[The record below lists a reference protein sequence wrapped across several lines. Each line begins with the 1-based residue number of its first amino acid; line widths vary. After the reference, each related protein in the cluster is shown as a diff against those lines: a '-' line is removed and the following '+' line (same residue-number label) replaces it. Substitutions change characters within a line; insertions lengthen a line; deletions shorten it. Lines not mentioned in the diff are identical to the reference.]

1 MILGQAALLL
11 NLLTI
16 AALCLFVG
24 VLIVS
29 CACGYFARFPIR
41 MAAAARRPLLWSA
54 LLLPWLAAGAAA
66 LMLVFP
72 GILGER
78 AASLAHWHHIYAFN
92 VYSWH
97 GLSALGFLMLTA
109 VLLARSGLQAWR
121 HLARVRLLM
130 QVCERDAEDQSII
143 LSERAQ
149 AFTSGLLRPRCFYTS
164 SLREGVTPAE
174 FAVVRLHEEAHAQ
187 RFDPLKKLLFA
198 LLAGFFP
205 RGARR
210 YLNRQMALCI
220 EQCADEQVSRR
231 GWSETFI
238 AQTLLKVT
246 RLSNGVKQGTGV
258 SPLCCHF
265 ALQQLDARVHYL
277 LQNDKGRSFPPV
289 LIAGL
294 FLLLTTGCLVSV
306 DGLHHLIESYFS
318 H

>member
-16 AALCLFVG
+16 AALCLFVA
-24 VLIVS
+24 VLLAS
-29 CACGYFARFPIR
+29 CTCGYFARFPIR
-41 MAAAARRPLLWSA
+41 MTAAARRPLLWSA
-54 LLLPWLAAGAAA
+54 VLLPWLAAGAAA

-78 AASLAHWHHIYAFN
+78 AASLAHWHHIYVFN

-97 GLSALGFLMLTA
+97 GLSALGFLLLTA
-109 VLLARSGLQAWR
+109 VLLLRSGLRAYR
-121 HLARVRLLM
+121 HLAQLRLLM
-130 QVCERDAEDQSII
+130 QVCERDAEDHSII
-143 LSERAQ
+143 LSGRAQ

-164 SLREGVTPAE
+164 SLRDGVTPAE
-174 FAVVRLHEEAHAQ
+174 LAVVRLHEEAHAQ

-220 EQCADEQVSRR
+220 EQCADEQVIRQ

-246 RLSNGVKQGTGV
+246 RLSNAIKQGAIA

-265 ALQQLDARVHYL
+265 ALQQLDARIQYL
-277 LQNDKGRSFPPV
+277 LGDRKGHSFPPV
-289 LIAGL
+289 LIAVI
-294 FLLLTTGCLVSV
+294 FLLLTGSCLFSV
-306 DGLHHLIESYFS
+306 DALHHLIESLFS